1 MTEEKC
7 IFCKYDSIKED
18 ILWESDNFFV
28 KVGVGLLAPGHVMII
43 PKEHISC
50 FAELPYQLGKEFISL
65 KENIASR
72 IKSNFSDP
80 IIYEHGVYSQ
90 SINHAHLHFI
100 PSKNEFYKLENLRD
114 NIFKGLK
121 SVQIS
126 DIFKIRD
133 IFEKEGSYC
142 YLEEKCQK
150 WIFHTKGLPDRKYT
164 FRKEFVRLTGLH
176 GLVDWKNMPEN
187 EKQRNK
193 EWVKMT
199 KETLK
204 NEFEP

>member
-1 MTEEKC
+1 MAEEKC
-7 IFCKYDSIKED
+7 IFCNYDSIQED

-28 KVGVGLLAPGHVMII
+28 KVGVGILAPGHVMII

-50 FAELPYQLGKEFISL
+50 FAELTHQLGKEFISI
-65 KENIASR
+65 KEQVFNLV
-72 IKSNFSDP
+72 KYNFSEP
-80 IIYEHGVYSQ
+80 IIYEHGIYSQ
-90 SINHAHLHFI
+90 SIKHAHLHFI
-100 PSKNEFYKLENLRD
+100 PNKNELYKLENLKD
-114 NIFKGLK
+114 NIFKDLK

-126 DIFKIRD
+126 DIFQIRD

-142 YLEEKCQK
+142 YLEEKGQK
-150 WIFHTKGLPDRKYT
+150 WIFHTKGFPDRKYT

-193 EWVKMT
+193 GWVKLT
-199 KETLK
+199 KEALK
-204 NEFEP
+204 N